1 MKQASSLIIALKEND
16 EKREMGS
23 CVQYN
28 EFFFF
33 FSLPNCFRDLICH
46 RTWARLFFG
55 NKRLIPS
62 LELLKCC
69 FE

>member
-28 EFFFF
+28 DFFFF
-33 FSLPNCFRDLICH
+33 
-46 RTWARLFFG
+46 T
-55 NKRLIPS
+55 
-62 LELLKCC
+62 
-69 FE
+69 